1 MSFIVDKQTLDD
13 LNILGQGSDSSSIFE
28 IYNHTHTRGGA
39 QLLEQMFRHPLDDI
53 DKIRKRSSIIN
64 YFQQR
69 NESFPFNENCF
80 DAAEYYLSITDT
92 RTQMDMN
99 DKMLQVKLQRLLNVD
114 TELQLIHKGILSLLE
129 IMNALHRFI
138 ANMESESP
146 EIIKSIEKSE
156 KIKIILNNPELSW
169 VKGEEATKKM
179 FTDKL
184 ARYDRILR
192 YSCRTMMY
200 EILEYTYTLD
210 VYISI
215 AQIANIRGFVRAQ
228 VLPANE
234 NILAIK
240 GIYHPLIENAVGNDL
255 YITSQNNV
263 IFLTGANMA
272 GKSTFMKAFSIAVFL
287 AHVGLPVPAKEMTFS
302 IRNGIYTTIN
312 LADNLNLGYSHF
324 YSEVLRVKKTAQ
336 SIKEYTNM
344 IIVFDELFRGTN
356 VKDAYD
362 ATVAITEAFASI
374 KDSIFLIST
383 HIIEAGFTLKDNGNI
398 DFIYLP
404 TKMIDSKPI
413 YPYTLEQGITSDRHG
428 MMIIRNEGILD
439 LLKDNPSKASST
451 SISEQKDLYVHKK
464 R

>member
-13 LNILGQGSDSSSIFE
+13 LNILGQGNDSTSVFE
-28 IYNHTHTRGGA
+28 IYNRTHTRGGA

-53 DKIRKRSSIIN
+53 EKIRKRSSIIN

-69 NESFPFNENCF
+69 NEPFPFNENCF

-99 DKMLQVKLQRLLNVD
+99 DKMLQVKLQRLLNAD
-114 TELQLIHKGILSLLE
+114 TELQLIHKGILSLLD
-129 IMNALHRFI
+129 IMNVLRRFI
-138 ANMESESP
+138 ANIESERP
-146 EIIKSIEKSE
+146 DIMEAIGETE
-156 KIKIILNNPELSW
+156 KIKTILDNPELSW
-169 VKGEEATKKM
+169 VKKEEGAKKIS
-179 FTDKL
+179 TDKI

-192 YSCRTMMY
+192 YSYRTMM
-200 EILEYTYTLD
+200 LEVLLYTYTLD

-215 AQIANIRGFVRAQ
+215 AQVADMRGFVQAQ
-228 VLPANE
+228 VLPASE
-234 NILAIK
+234 NILTIK
-240 GIYHPLIENAVGNDL
+240 GVYHPQIENAIGNDL
-255 YITSQNNV
+255 FITSKNNV

-272 GKSTFMKAFSIAVFL
+272 GKSTFMKAFSIAIFL

-324 YSEVLRVKKTAQ
+324 YSEVLRVKKAAQ
-336 SIKEYTNM
+336 SIKECTNM

-362 ATVAITEAFASI
+362 ATVAITKAFASI
-374 KDSIFLIST
+374 KDSVFLIST
-383 HIIEAGFTLKDNGNI
+383 HIIEAGLVLKECDNIEFT
-398 DFIYLP
+398 YLP
-404 TKMIDSKPI
+404 TKMIDSKPV

-439 LLKDNPSKASST
+439 ILEKSPLN
-451 SISEQKDLYVHKK
+451 L
-464 R
+464 